1 MVIGEN
7 LTHKFDLKTKIGFPI
22 IKIISSYFLNH
33 SPTRGK
39 HYPRQC
45 LYQCRNVQP
54 FCQIWDVPF
63 SDHNGVL
70 VDLENVTNKI
80 RTEVTFFLGILYFK
94 NIIPKNKF
102 VETSLTLAS
111 NDWQALCISIKYVI
125 AKKPFS
131 KSLSIL

>member
-22 IKIISSYFLNH
+22 IKKISSYFLNH

-39 HYPRQC
+39 HYPRQ
-45 LYQCRNVQP
+45 
-54 FCQIWDVPF
+54 CQIWDVPF

-80 RTEVTFFLGILYFK
+80 RTEVTFFLGIVTLKILY
-94 NIIPKNKF
+94 PKINLMKQ
-102 VETSLTLAS
+102 V
-111 NDWQALCISIKYVI
+111 
-125 AKKPFS
+125 
-131 KSLSIL
+131 